1 MTGIKKMKNGHSIVT
16 KEADKARIVV
26 TMDSAHYEQ
35 IIYKQFEDKNSYKNV
50 NPPCENKT
58 MRE

>member
-1 MTGIKKMKNGHSIVT
+1 MKNGHSIVT